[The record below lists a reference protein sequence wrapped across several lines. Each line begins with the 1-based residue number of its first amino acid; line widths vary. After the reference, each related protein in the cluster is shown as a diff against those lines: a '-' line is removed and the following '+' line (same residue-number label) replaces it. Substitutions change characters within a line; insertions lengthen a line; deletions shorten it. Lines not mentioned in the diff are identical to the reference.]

1 MLRTRANSPSV
12 VTERFFWWRLTA
24 KWIGVVVLLLAVAGC
39 AGRSKYMQDVP
50 EGQADYVPEPGR
62 TLVIFM
68 RPSGFGFAIQSS
80 VFDITDGEPE
90 FLGIVSAKTKIA
102 HNADP
107 GEHRYMVIG
116 ENASFLEADL
126 LADRTYYSLVTPRMG
141 VWKARFSLKPVHK
154 FDLTSAEFT
163 QWYDGTRWVENTPS
177 SLTWAQEHMDGIK
190 RKQEKYL
197 PEWLIRTDKRALLP
211 NDGRQLAPPIE

>member
-1 MLRTRANSPSV
+1 
-12 VTERFFWWRLTA
+12 
-24 KWIGVVVLLLAVAGC
+24 
-39 AGRSKYMQDVP
+39 MQDVP
-50 EGQADYVPEPGR
+50 EGQPDYVPEPGR
-62 TLVIFM
+62 ALVIFM

-116 ENASFLEADL
+116 ESADFLEADL

-154 FDLTSAEFT
+154 LDLTSAEFAE
-163 QWYDGTRWVENTPS
+163 WYDGTRWVQNTPTS
-177 SLTWAQEHMDGIK
+177 QSWAQQHMDSIK
-190 RKQEKYL
+190 SKQDEYL
-197 PEWLIRTDKRALLP
+197 PKWLTRTDKRVLLP
-211 NDGRQLAPPIE
+211 SDGR

>member
-1 MLRTRANSPSV
+1 MLRTRVNAPSV
-12 VTERFFWWRLTA
+12 VTEGFFWWRLAA

-50 EGQADYVPEPGR
+50 DGQADYVSEPGGA
-62 TLVIFM
+62 LVIFM

-107 GEHRYMVIG
+107 GKHRYMVIG
-116 ENASFLEADL
+116 ENAGFLEADL

-154 FDLTSAEFT
+154 FDLTSAEFA
-163 QWYDGTRWVENTPS
+163 QWYDDTRWVENTPT
-177 SLTWAQEHMDGIK
+177 SLTWAQEHARAHGQH
-190 RKQEKYL
+190 QEKTGKI
-197 PEWLIRTDKRALLP
+197 PA
-211 NDGRQLAPPIE
+211 

>member
-1 MLRTRANSPSV
+1 MSRTPVTPSV
-12 VTERFFWWRLTA
+12 VTEQYVWWRLTA

-50 EGQADYVPEPGR
+50 AGQADYVPEPGR

-116 ENASFLEADL
+116 ENAGFLEADL

-141 VWKARFSLKPVHK
+141 VWKARFSLKPVRK
-154 FDLTSAEFT
+154 LDLTSAEFDQRT
-163 QWYDGTRWVENTPS
+163 TARSTPPRGSSITFPFS
-177 SLTWAQEHMDGIK
+177 SL
-190 RKQEKYL
+190 
-197 PEWLIRTDKRALLP
+197 
-211 NDGRQLAPPIE
+211 GRRRSHAFSGPS

>member
-1 MLRTRANSPSV
+1 MLRTRVNTPSV
-12 VTERFFWWRLTA
+12 VTERFYWWRLTA

-50 EGQADYVPEPGR
+50 AGQAAYVPEPGR

-68 RPSGFGFAIQSS
+68 RPSGFGFAIQAS

-102 HNADP
+102 HNTNP

-116 ENASFLEADL
+116 ENADFLEADL

-163 QWYDGTRWVENTPS
+163 QWYDDTRWVENTPA
-177 SLTWAQEHMDGIK
+177 SLTWAQEHMGSIK

-197 PEWLIRTDKRALLP
+197 PKWLIRTDRGVLLP
-211 NDGRQLAPPIE
+211 NDGR